1 MTLYRGEVVYDDSNY
16 KSLIGDGQ
24 RVAAAGELR
33 LLSAMPRPANADT
46 SGYSRK
52 FGASRKVYPRSDWSA
67 MIKEREERKARCSDY
82 CDFPAYD
89 QDGIPYCWNF
99 GPVQAMHN
107 KRRMQGLPTP
117 VALSPASVGGP
128 VTGYRA
134 RGGWEGE
141 ALEYLAQH
149 GATTVDK
156 WPQASISRQ
165 YATAEV
171 EADRANYKA
180 LEWDECE
187 TFDEFASALLDGDPS
202 PVAYNWWRHVV
213 YLCDLVEIEANS
225 FGVRLRNSWHD
236 NWGAKNELGF
246 GGFAVGRE
254 GRYTPS
260 SGFALREATSSVKG
274 A

>member
-1 MTLYRGEVVYDDSNY
+1 MSLFRNEQVFDDGNS
-16 KSLIGDGQ
+16 SVLVGDG
-24 RVAAAGELR
+24 RTVHAGGEPR
-33 LLSAMPRPANADT
+33 ILSATPRPADADT
-46 SGYSRK
+46 SGYASP
-52 FGASRKVYPRSDWSA
+52 FGDHFKVIPRNQWSA
-67 MIKEREERKARCSDY
+67 RIKELEEKKARCSDY

-107 KRRMQGLPTP
+107 KRRMQGLKTP

-128 VTGYRA
+128 VTGYRS

-141 ALEYLAQH
+141 ALEYLASH

-156 WPQASISRQ
+156 WPQAAISSK

-180 LEWDECE
+180 TEWYDCDG
-187 TFDEFASALLDGDPS
+187 FDEFATMLLLGFPC
-202 PVAYNWWRHVV
+202 PVAYNFWSHVV
-213 YLCDLVEIEANS
+213 YLCDLVEIEAGS
-225 FGVRLRNSWHD
+225 FGVRFRNSWHD
-236 NWGAKNELGF
+236 SWGAKNELGF

-254 GRYTPS
+254 GKYTPS
-260 SGFALREATSSVKG
+260 SGFALREATSSEK
-274 A
+274 